1 MSLVALARGS
11 GATAGRG
18 GPFPSDSNGLVQVP
32 AIYAANPRTDRL
44 EFAAYEF
51 QPNTFFICW
60 SGGTADR
67 PSSGGGGQFPP
78 PAPGTPYFDTDL
90 GEVIFAFA
98 PGQWV
103 NTAGIL
109 V

>member
-1 MSLVALARGS
+1 MKSVS
-11 GATAGRG
+11 ATGPG
-18 GPFPSDSNGLVQVP
+18 GPYQVDGNGLVRVP

-51 QPNTFFICW
+51 PALDHFICW
-60 SGGTADR
+60 SGATADR
-67 PSSGGGGQFPP
+67 PSSGGGGQFAP
-78 PAPGTPYFDTDL
+78 PAPGTPFYDTDL
-90 GEVIFAFA
+90 AQVIFAFA
-98 PGQWV
+98 PGKWV